1 MTAPYAFRMRF
12 SDDSLARRLED
23 VQNRFMLEWLAG
35 TGAELERFGAAVA
48 ALDASRPELDFVNRV
63 YGLWPE
69 DADRVVEIATR
80 YRERGVRAWFEPA
93 PCERFEELANALR
106 AAGAGQVG
114 FHTVVHGVAS
124 E

>member
-12 SDDSLARRLED
+12 SDDSLARRLEG

-69 DADRVVEIATR
+69 DADHIPEIAGR
-80 YRERGVRAWFEPA
+80 YRERRVRGWLELA
-93 PCERFEELANALR
+93 PCERFERLASALGD
-106 AAGAGQVG
+106 A
-114 FHTVVHGVAS
+114 
-124 E
+124 